1 MPQYDLLVVGGV
13 GIDTIVRV
21 PDLSLPAADSI
32 QVGPVRD
39 YVAHTGNGVALG
51 CHALG
56 LKTKFIDFIGD
67 DPQAKLI
74 LDRYCHTGLDFS
86 YLVHE
91 SGTRRAVNLVDPEGR
106 RLSLYDRR
114 HPDNLRMPREFY
126 LPFLQSARH
135 AHFSIMNWVRDLYD
149 DARRL
154 KGGISTDLHDWDG
167 KNSYHLDFALRS
179 DIVFMSTA
187 ALGKEFEAVMRDI
200 LTQGCAKAVIAM
212 SGGKGS
218 YLLTRGHRHAQHFP
232 CAPLSR
238 PVVDTNGA
246 GDSFVAGFLAA
257 YFDGKAIEHCMQAGA
272 VAGAFACGCAGTHE
286 EFIEREQLEAI
297 LIRPYS

>member
-1 MPQYDLLVVGGV
+1 MPKYDLLVVGGV

-21 PDLSLPAADSI
+21 PSLSLPAVDSI
-32 QVGPVRD
+32 QVGPIHD

-56 LKTKFIDFIGD
+56 LKTKCIDFIGD
-67 DPQAKLI
+67 DAQAALI
-74 LDRYCHTGLDFS
+74 LERYREAGLDFS

-114 HPDNLRMPREFY
+114 HPDDLRMPRDFW
-126 LPFLQSARH
+126 LPFLASASH
-135 AHFSIMNWVRDLYD
+135 AHFSIMNWTRELYG
-149 DARRL
+149 DAQAL
-154 KGGISTDLHDWDG
+154 KVATSTDLHDWDG
-167 KNSYHLDFALRS
+167 RNPYHRDFALRS

-187 ALGKEFEAVMRDI
+187 ALGGRFEDVMRDI
-200 LTQGCAKAVIAM
+200 LQHGRAKAVIAM
-212 SGGKGS
+212 AGGKGS
-218 YLLTRGHRHAQHFP
+218 YLLTRYHRHAQHFP
-232 CAPLSR
+232 CATLPR

-257 YFDGKAIEHCMQAGA
+257 YFGGNSIERCMLAGA
-272 VAGAFACGCAGTHE
+272 VAGAFSCGCAGTHE
-286 EFIEREQLEAI
+286 EFITRERLDALLEGA
-297 LIRPYS
+297 

>member
-1 MPQYDLLVVGGV
+1 MSQYDVLVVGGV

-21 PDLSLPAADSI
+21 PSLSLPAVDSI
-32 QVGPVRD
+32 QVGPIHD

-67 DPQAKLI
+67 DAQARLI
-74 LDRYCHTGLDFS
+74 LDRYHESGLDFS
-86 YLVHE
+86 YLHHE
-91 SGTRRAVNLVDPEGR
+91 SGTRRAVNLVDPSGR

-114 HPDNLRMPREFY
+114 HPDELRMPRAFW
-126 LPFLQSARH
+126 LPFLESASH
-135 AHFSIMNWVRDLYD
+135 AHFSIMHWARDLYD
-149 DARRL
+149 DAHRL
-154 KGGISTDLHDWDG
+154 QVGTSTDLHDWDG
-167 KNSYHLDFALRS
+167 KNPYHRDFALRS

-187 ALGKEFEAVMRDI
+187 ALGDRVDAVMRDI
-200 LTQGCAKAVIAM
+200 LQHGRAEAVIAM
-212 SGGKGS
+212 AGDKGS
-218 YLLTRGHRHAQHFP
+218 YLLTRDHRHAQHFP
-232 CAPLSR
+232 CAVLPR

-257 YFDGKAIEHCMQAGA
+257 YFDGRPIVHCMQAGA

-286 EFIEREQLEAI
+286 EFITRERLQALLEGV
-297 LIRPYS
+297 